1 MYIPPRFREDDIEV
15 LHAMV
20 HRARLGVLVSSGPD
34 GLTASHVPMLL
45 DPDAGPYGTLT
56 CHLARANVQSRH
68 LRHDGEVMIVFRA
81 EDAYVSPSSYA
92 TKSETGKVVPTWLY
106 VAVHAYGRPRVIDD
120 PDALRTIVTRLT
132 QKHEAP
138 RREPWA
144 VTDAPESYIEALL
157 GAIVGVEIPIARLE
171 GKWKLDQDASDA
183 DVRGAIDGLRSSEDQ
198 RDRETADVMERRRNG
213 EAGVLDRGA

>member
-1 MYIPPRFREDDIEV
+1 MYIPPRYREDDLGV
-15 LHAMV
+15 LHAV
-20 HRARLGVLVSSGPD
+20 IHGARLGVLVSSGPE
-34 GLTASHVPMLL
+34 GLRASHVPMLL

-56 CHLARANVQSRH
+56 CHLARANVQSRD

-81 EDAYVSPSSYA
+81 EDAYVSPSWYA

-132 QKHEAP
+132 EKQEAP
-138 RREPWA
+138 RRDPWA
-144 VTDAPESYIEALL
+144 VTDAPESYIAGLL

-171 GKWKLDQDASDA
+171 GKWKFDQEAPDA
-183 DVRGAIDGLRSSEDQ
+183 DVRGTIDGLRSSEDH
-198 RDRETADVMERRRNG
+198 RDREAADAMERRRNG
-213 EAGVLDRGA
+213 

>member
-1 MYIPPRFREDDIEV
+1 MYIPSAFREDDLDA

-20 HRARLGVLVSSGPD
+20 HHARLGVLVSSGPD
-34 GLTASHVPMLL
+34 GLAASHVPMLL

-56 CHLARANVQSRH
+56 CHLARANAQSRD
-68 LRHDGEVMIVFRA
+68 LRHEGEVMIVFRA

-106 VAVHAYGRPRVIDD
+106 VAVHAYGNPRVIDD

-132 QKHEAP
+132 EKHEAP
-138 RREPWA
+138 RRDPWA
-144 VTDAPESYIEALL
+144 VTDAPESYVAAML
-157 GAIVGVEIPIARLE
+157 GGIVGVEIPIARIE

-183 DVRGAIDGLRSSEDQ
+183 DVRGAIDGLRSSEDH
-198 RDRETADVMERRRNG
+198 RDRETAGVMERRRNG
-213 EAGVLDRGA
+213 